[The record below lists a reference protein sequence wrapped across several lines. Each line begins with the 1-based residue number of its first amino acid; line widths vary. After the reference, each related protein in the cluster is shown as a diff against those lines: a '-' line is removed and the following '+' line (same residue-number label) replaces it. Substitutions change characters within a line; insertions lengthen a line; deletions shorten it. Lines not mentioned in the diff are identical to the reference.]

1 MQGTLK
7 TIGSLTVL
15 KIIAAITGLVY
26 SVLQVRYFGA
36 NAAMDAYF
44 VALTAVYV
52 ITSIVQ
58 GGQLAEVF
66 LPEYLKVKSEQSAA
80 QAHQLFSAMM
90 NRVLVVVAVFSFVVY
105 FLAPFLIQ
113 VLGVGLPQ
121 EYQVLATDLFRVALL
136 LILFTLF
143 SAFVSATL
151 NAEHVY
157 GRTELTGLINSLLSL
172 ILIVLFHQVVGLWIL
187 VYALL
192 AGKVVELATGI
203 FFLKKA
209 GVRYYAIWR
218 VADYDLNR
226 FFKVLF
232 VTSGYV
238 GATQFYTTVLTAA
251 TSLLPEG
258 TLSIFNYVKQ
268 LSTKASGIVL
278 MPISTIFFSKFAT
291 LVAQHKA
298 NLTSYLTKPLMA
310 MLVIAGTMLALIIL
324 VGNELLSLLWS
335 EKTLTPTDF
344 KLAYL
349 MLVLNFAGIFI
360 SAIGGIFRKS
370 AISMGAP
377 KPLYIRWI
385 GVQLFCAGYSY
396 GIITAFGTL
405 GLISILPLNM
415 ILMAVVSI
423 YSAYREGI
431 DVSVL
436 LKDLLFHNGGIILL
450 LVLATS
456 TWFIFN
462 LTLPLGSSAML
473 SFAVKLLCIGG
484 LYVLVTVVFWQ
495 KILGIYKADK

>member
-15 KIIAAITGLVY
+15 KIIAAITGLAY

-66 LPEYLKVKSEQSAA
+66 LPEYLKVKSEHSAE

-90 NRVLVVVAVFSFVVY
+90 NRVLVVVAVFSLVMY
-105 FLAPFLIQ
+105 FLAPLLIR

-121 EYQVLATDLFRVALL
+121 EYQVLATDFFRVALL

-143 SAFVSATL
+143 SAFVNATL

-172 ILIVLFHQVVGLWIL
+172 SLIVLFHQAVGLWIL

-209 GVRYYAIWR
+209 GVKYYPIWR
-218 VADYDLNR
+218 IADYELNR
-226 FFKVLF
+226 FFKVLY

-238 GATQFYTTVLTAA
+238 GATQFYTTVLTAV

-258 TLSIFNYVKQ
+258 TLSIFNYVNQ

-291 LVAQHKA
+291 LVAQQKT
-298 NLTSYLTKPLMA
+298 NLTSYLTKPLMV
-310 MLVIAGTMLALIIL
+310 MLIIAGTMLAFIIL
-324 VGNELLSLLWS
+324 VGNELLSMLWS

-349 MLVLNFAGIFI
+349 MLVLNFVGILF
-360 SAIGGIFRKS
+360 SSIGGIFRKS
-370 AISMGAP
+370 AISMGAA
-377 KPLYIRWI
+377 KQLYFRWI
-385 GVQLFCAGYSY
+385 VVQLFCAVYSY
-396 GIITAFGTL
+396 SVITALGTL
-405 GLISILPLNM
+405 GLASILPLNM
-415 ILMAVVSI
+415 TLMAGVSV
-423 YSAYREGI
+423 YSAHREGI
-431 DVSVL
+431 DVYAL
-436 LKDLLFHNGGIILL
+436 LKDLLFHNSGIILL
-450 LVLATS
+450 VLLVIS
-456 TWFIFN
+456 SWCIFY
-462 LTLPLGSSAML
+462 LTLPLRSSVLL
-473 SFAVKLLCIGG
+473 SFAVKILAIGG
-484 LYVLVTVVFWQ
+484 LYVLTAIVFRRE
-495 KILGIYKADK
+495 ILGIYKANK